1 MILID
6 FKKGGCRMRRIVSF
20 LLACLLLGALL
31 VSAVSAAVLP
41 ENEGLATARTA
52 IEAAVGK
59 DAAGAA
65 VLVIEGGEPLMSE
78 GFGYADIAAG
88 ALVTRDTVF
97 ELGELSALFVTL
109 SVLRLAD
116 EGVLSLD
123 DTLTDHLDEDVAE
136 ALRLKYP
143 VTVRQLLAGQG
154 GFGGRVMD
162 ISYEKEKYTFDNLT
176 EAVLAAVPEQVT
188 APGTVT
194 AYSHFGIAL
203 LALVVEGKTGQP
215 FGSYVTD
222 CFLEP
227 LGMKDTQCAFRFSP
241 EAPATGYTLGED
253 GLFYTDAGN
262 GRRYAALY
270 PATGAVTS
278 LADMQRLLSFM
289 LSENGLSAASRA
301 LLAGRAPSGMMTMG
315 ATPLIPLQNGALL
328 LTGKTACFGAAL
340 VIDFNKA
347 SAALV
352 LANTPTTTLL
362 SLPTALFGGEPLPL
376 TLPEGQ
382 MVELKPLGGTYLPT
396 TADLTSFV
404 GRLAAVDAGVTVR
417 VKEDTLYLGDTALV
431 QIARGVFADAG
442 EPEKPLV
449 QFILNENGGV
459 AAMLT
464 AEGISYTA
472 ASLFRTG
479 LLARVAFGALLVLG
493 VGLLAFALLGF
504 LRWLSDVDRKGKRDS
519 VLPPL
524 AGGLAALT
532 ALLAG
537 AQVLLAFRRGAAA
550 ISSAYFALRILVLLS
565 GIVAM
570 IALVLAFFTSVFSR
584 RVHRHMALTG
594 ITFVLFF
601 LLSIF
606 FGLTVM

>member
-241 EAPATGYTLGED
+241 EAPATG
-253 GLFYTDAGN
+253 
-262 GRRYAALY
+262 
-270 PATGAVTS
+270 
-278 LADMQRLLSFM
+278 
-289 LSENGLSAASRA
+289 
-301 LLAGRAPSGMMTMG
+301 
-315 ATPLIPLQNGALL
+315 
-328 LTGKTACFGAAL
+328 
-340 VIDFNKA
+340 
-347 SAALV
+347 
-352 LANTPTTTLL
+352 
-362 SLPTALFGGEPLPL
+362 
-376 TLPEGQ
+376 
-382 MVELKPLGGTYLPT
+382 
-396 TADLTSFV
+396 
-404 GRLAAVDAGVTVR
+404 
-417 VKEDTLYLGDTALV
+417 
-431 QIARGVFADAG
+431 
-442 EPEKPLV
+442 
-449 QFILNENGGV
+449 
-459 AAMLT
+459 
-464 AEGISYTA
+464 
-472 ASLFRTG
+472 
-479 LLARVAFGALLVLG
+479 
-493 VGLLAFALLGF
+493 
-504 LRWLSDVDRKGKRDS
+504 
-519 VLPPL
+519 
-524 AGGLAALT
+524 
-532 ALLAG
+532 
-537 AQVLLAFRRGAAA
+537 
-550 ISSAYFALRILVLLS
+550 
-565 GIVAM
+565 
-570 IALVLAFFTSVFSR
+570 
-584 RVHRHMALTG
+584 
-594 ITFVLFF
+594 
-601 LLSIF
+601 
-606 FGLTVM
+606 